1 MRYIHTAFLFT
12 LLLALSCSKDSSDL
26 QIPSKYEYTSGR
38 VIDQTVFKVTNN
50 APVKLDQGIGSYA
63 FTHKVYKDSI
73 NAILNIVF
81 KTAPKIT
88 AFDVISVS
96 KITSTSTFQGNSDV
110 TESSFTLKDKKVI
123 IDGNEFAMRFSDD
136 FSELYLC
143 GVIHAAKGAYSNG
156 TPIFDEEFILCTT
169 NDPLQSAQNIIQTK
183 PASLR
188 YDTIGISFV
197 DLIFRRK

>member
-1 MRYIHTAFLFT
+1 MRHIHGLFLIV
-12 LLLALSCSKDSSDL
+12 LLAVVSCSKDSSEL
-26 QIPSKYEYTSGR
+26 QVPSKYEYTGGR

-50 APVKLDQGIGSYA
+50 TPLKLDQGIGSFG

-88 AFDVISVS
+88 AFDIITDS
-96 KITSTSTFQGNSDV
+96 KIKSTSVFQGNADV
-110 TESSFTLKDKKVI
+110 QESSFTLKDKKVV
-123 IDGNEFAMRFSDD
+123 IDGNEFALRFSED

-143 GVIHAAKGAYSNG
+143 GAIHAVKGIFSNG
-156 TPIFDEEFILCTT
+156 TPLFDEEFILCTT
-169 NDPLQSAQNIIQTK
+169 NDPLQSAKNIIQTK

-188 YDTIGISFV
+188 YDTIGVSFV
-197 DLIFRRK
+197 DLVYRRK